1 MSDLDELVDVDGAI
15 AIDVSKDANVVDQL
29 GDLFVV
35 EVCGEHHLSHLV
47 QGKRRRRRTPLRTLS
62 ISYSRVWSSSP
73 VMPGSKARK
82 NSAHLAAA

>member
-35 EVCGEHHLSHLV
+35 EVCGEHHLSQVV
-47 QGKRRRRRTPLRTLS
+47 QGK
-62 ISYSRVWSSSP
+62 
-73 VMPGSKARK
+73 
-82 NSAHLAAA
+82 